1 MAETASLMRNFI
13 SGVKPGT
20 LFTTR
25 ECLPLGNRAAI
36 DQALCRLV
44 KRNVLV
50 RLARG
55 VFTRSSTEPKPS
67 LQEIVELKAKSFGRR
82 IATHGSMLAY
92 NLGLTKQKLPNDK
105 VVFATDSSSS
115 KFRCG
120 DITVYFKKTCWR
132 KMSLQKSKAGKKKLA
147 LQESKVGE
155 ALVALWHLGKHGC
168 YPQQIGKVI
177 AGLGRHK
184 VLLRESAP
192 WIPAWLSAYFLHI
205 PLNHLNRQLVTV

>member
-1 MAETASLMRNFI
+1 MADTASLMRHFI
-13 SGVKPGT
+13 SGIKPGK

-25 ECLPLGNRAAI
+25 DCLPLGNRAAI

-67 LQEIVELKAKSFGRR
+67 LQEIVKLKAKSFGRR
-82 IATHGSMLAY
+82 IAAHGSTLAY
-92 NLGLTKQKLPNDK
+92 NLGLTEQKLPDDK

-115 KFRCG
+115 KFKCG

-132 KMSLQKSKAGKKKLA
+132 ENVASNVKSH
-147 LQESKVGE
+147 QEKTGASRIKSRKSVSGF
-155 ALVALWHLGKHGC
+155 AD
-168 YPQQIGKVI
+168 
-177 AGLGRHK
+177 
-184 VLLRESAP
+184 
-192 WIPAWLSAYFLHI
+192 F
-205 PLNHLNRQLVTV
+205 

>member
-1 MAETASLMRNFI
+1 MAETASLMRHFI
-13 SGVKPGT
+13 SGVKPGK

-25 ECLPLGNRAAI
+25 DCLPLGNRAAI

-82 IATHGSMLAY
+82 IAAHGSALAY
-92 NLGLTKQKLPNDK
+92 DLGLTEQQLPDDK

-120 DITVYFKKTCWR
+120 DITVYFKRLAGGKCRFKSQKPPRKNWR
-132 KMSLQKSKAGKKKLA
+132 FKNQKSAKPLTLFRLLILEAPVFSWWLLTFEATFSLQ
-147 LQESKVGE
+147 QV
-155 ALVALWHLGKHGC
+155 
-168 YPQQIGKVI
+168 
-177 AGLGRHK
+177 
-184 VLLRESAP
+184 
-192 WIPAWLSAYFLHI
+192 FLK
-205 PLNHLNRQLVTV
+205 